1 MLTLYKYFIYA
12 FIFLSDTM
20 SDWNSFKSVKHLLL
34 LVIVRWPMLICSPE
48 LNALDWPNVLCIN
61 NNNVNLSFDLFYEN
75 VNKLILKHA
84 PLKKLTTQEKKLCLK
99 PWITTG
105 ILTSIKTKNRIYR
118 KFLCTK
124 NATTKQQ
131 LHNHFK
137 YYWNNLT
144 KITKASKALH
154 YKEFFEDN
162 KGNLRKTWEGSREII
177 NISKKKETDDKW
189 YIWQKFSTRWSTSYI
204 RTFQQSVL

>member
-1 MLTLYKYFIYA
+1 M
-12 FIFLSDTM
+12 
-20 SDWNSFKSVKHLLL
+20 
-34 LVIVRWPMLICSPE
+34 
-48 LNALDWPNVLCIN
+48 DWPNVLCIN
-61 NNNVNLSFDLFYEN
+61 NNNVNLSFGLFYEN

-162 KGNLRKTWEGSREII
+162 KGNLWKTWEGSREII

-204 RTFQQSVL
+204 QTFQTISSVMLLKKLKKKFHNHKKSLQITSNNHWKTLFHKSNNSWGCWIRD